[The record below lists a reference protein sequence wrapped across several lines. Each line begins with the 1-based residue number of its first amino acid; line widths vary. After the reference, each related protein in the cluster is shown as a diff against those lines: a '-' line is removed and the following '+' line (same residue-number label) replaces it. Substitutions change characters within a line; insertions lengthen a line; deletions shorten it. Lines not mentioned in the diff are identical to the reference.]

1 MPEEAAKQ
9 DDMKQQEQTNKKRK
23 PGRPRK
29 GSEPLTKKK
38 IETLVNAGIT
48 SPTRI
53 AEIVGV
59 QPNAASYALKR
70 YNVQQNVEDLEQFK
84 QHRAEIF
91 AGKQAQILESIDNED
106 IKKAGLKDRM
116 MALGIIYDKERLE
129 RGKSTQNMAGFL
141 QIASKV
147 DEG

>member
-1 MPEEAAKQ
+1 MTKIDNIDNITPE
-9 DDMKQQEQTNKKRK
+9 QEIKKRK

>member
-147 DEG
+147 DES